1 MKSRTGG
8 SSLIEVVVSITILG
22 LIVAPLCASLVTAH
36 RINAKSEALLREQL
50 AASNAIESLQASG
63 IDGDN
68 ITGDVYTDDSN
79 TLLNGVTVTA
89 AKENATDTFY
99 TVTVKSGDVTFT
111 TVIREEDAS

>member
-63 IDGDN
+63 YNADN
-68 ITGDVYTDDSN
+68 EAAVEDEFD
-79 TLLNGVTVTA
+79 VTV
-89 AKENATDTFY
+89 EVDTDKSVSGSYY

-111 TVIREEDAS
+111 TVIREEGAS